1 MKIKEIALQNFRSV
15 IDSELIFSPLLP
27 CFALQENYEDGV
39 NSPEDELYG
48 IVFALKT
55 FLAKFGMANG
65 KASPSDITTF
75 EGKIQYPMVVSI
87 CTEMEDG
94 KEISWQI
101 AKDEKKKGKIQSNY
115 KEVHAYTRNLFFKVM
130 TNEPVKL
137 PFIGYYGK
145 ERKTAFT
152 TKRKTKAGRPFS
164 RLDGYRFALKGEIN
178 ETLMLQWYLWQ
189 TLIEYQRKSP
199 TSSLNFVRNALTQF
213 FKLFDDD
220 VVHVKVGFDLKDS
233 DLNICL
239 VKENQEE
246 QRIDLRA
253 KENDMKDFLVIL
265 LDVMF
270 RMAILNPQLSE
281 DELKD
286 SHGVLLIES
295 FAYNKYF
302 EVFHVLFPNLQII
315 ATK

>member
-1 MKIKEIALQNFRSV
+1 MKIKEITLQNFRSV
-15 IDSELIFSPLLP
+15 IDSEVVFSPLLP
-27 CFALQENYEDGV
+27 CVELQENYEDGV
-39 NSPEDELYG
+39 NFPKDELYG

-65 KASPSDITTF
+65 KTNPSDMATL
-75 EGKIQYPMVVSI
+75 EGNTQYPMVVSI
-87 CTEMEDG
+87 CTEMENG

-137 PFIGYYGK
+137 PFMAYYGK
-145 ERKTAFT
+145 ERKIAFT
-152 TKRKTKAGRPFS
+152 NNRKIKKGKTFS
-164 RLDGYRFALKGEIN
+164 RLDGYRFALKEEIH
-178 ETLMLQWYLWQ
+178 EELMLQWYLWQ

-199 TSSLNFVRNALTQF
+199 TSSLSFVRNTLTQF

-220 VVHVKVGFDLKDS
+220 VAHVKVEFDLKES

-239 VKENQEE
+239 VKENQKE
-246 QRIDLRA
+246 QQIDLRA

-270 RMAILNPQLSE
+270 RMAMLNPQLSE
-281 DELKD
+281 EELKD
-286 SHGVLLIES
+286 SHGVLLIEG
-295 FAYNKYF
+295 FAHNKYF
-302 EVFHVLFPNLQII
+302 EVFHILFPKLQII
-315 ATK
+315 TTK